1 MLAIFKRETKSYFT
15 GMIGYVVI
23 GVMLA
28 FIGLYYSANCIV
40 YGTSDFAI
48 VLYSTTIAMLFVLPA
63 LSMRSFADE
72 RRNKTDQ
79 LLLTSP
85 VTIPQIVLG
94 KYLAQLVIFAVP
106 VAVACVMPLILTA
119 FGNVSLTSAYAGLLA
134 YFLLGAACI
143 SVGTF
148 ISSLTENQ
156 IIAYLASFGLLLL
169 SYLMQDI
176 QTLFTTGNTLAF
188 IVFCIVLVLAA
199 VLVGI
204 ICKSLTAGCG
214 VFCVGAVLLIVL
226 FQLRP
231 TWLLNGFNAVLD
243 ALALFAPFSDFV
255 GGMFSV
261 PDIIYYLSVIGLFLF
276 LTGEALERRR
286 WN

>member
-40 YGTSDFAI
+40 YGTSDFSI

-106 VAVACVMPLILTA
+106 VLVACVMPLILTA
-119 FGNVSLTSAYAGLLA
+119 FGTVSLLSAYASLLA

-143 SVGTF
+143 AVGTF
-148 ISSLTENQ
+148 ISVLTENQ
-156 IIAYLASFGLLLL
+156 IIAYLATFGLLLL
-169 SYLMQDI
+169 SYLMNDI

-188 IVFCIVLVLAA
+188 IVFCVILVVAA
-199 VLVGI
+199 ALVGLV
-204 ICKSLTAGCG
+204 CKSLTVGCG
-214 VFCVGAVLLIVL
+214 VFCAGAVLLIVL

-243 ALALFAPFSDFV
+243 ALALFAPFDDFV

-261 PDIIYYLSVIGLFLF
+261 PDIVYYLAVAGLFLF